1 MMVHILEDACDDKD
15 DDEYDLINEES
26 VSTNYT
32 CVQPNEIP
40 QREPSPLWDKNIDE
54 LVSII
59 TCNGKPKK
67 KRGHTTRA
75 CQKKK
80 NKKSNESKENT
91 PENALSYRVKRGY
104 DDKKP
109 DLKCYKEVKD
119 MKYWQKFLFEPI
131 GINTDM
137 YNAETE
143 YYIKKFEELA
153 RKCNSSSK
161 V

>member
-1 MMVHILEDACDDKD
+1 MEDDKD

-26 VSTNYT
+26 LSTNYT
-32 CVQPNEIP
+32 CAQANEIP
-40 QREPSPLWDKNIDE
+40 HRDPSPLWDKNIDE

-67 KRGHTTRA
+67 KRGHTTRT

-80 NKKSNESKENT
+80 GKKTDESKENT
-91 PENALSYRVKRGY
+91 PENAFTYHVKRGF
-104 DDKKP
+104 DDKKS
-109 DLKCYKEVKD
+109 DLKCYKEGRDVR
-119 MKYWQKFLFEPI
+119 YWQKFLFEPI
-131 GINTDM
+131 GMNTDM

-153 RKCNSSSK
+153 RKCTSTTKVSSSFSH
-161 V
+161 

>member
-1 MMVHILEDACDDKD
+1 LVFLLADAEEDKE

-32 CVQPNEIP
+32 CAQPSDVP

-59 TCNGKPKK
+59 TCNGKAKK
-67 KRGHTTRA
+67 KRGRTTKVD
-75 CQKKK
+75 QK
-80 NKKSNESKENT
+80 NKPKKIDESKENT
-91 PENALSYRVKRGY
+91 PENAFSYHLKRGFE
-104 DDKKP
+104 DKK
-109 DLKCYKEVKD
+109 LESKHKESKD
-119 MKYWQKFLFEPI
+119 TRYWQKFLFEPI
-131 GINTDM
+131 GSNSDM

-153 RKCNSSSK
+153 RKCNSTAK